1 MITPLGLQDQL
12 LGIVAAKEEPVLEE
26 QKNHLVV
33 EGVTNK
39 NLLKEI
45 EDKILQVLS
54 SSKGNILEDETAI
67 QILSSSKELSQEILA
82 KQEIAAVTEK
92 KIDETRNRYRP
103 VALHSS
109 TLFFCISELANI
121 DPMYQYSLAWFINL
135 YSSSITNSRQSK
147 DLASRIHFLN
157 EHFTSSIY
165 RNVCRSLFEKD
176 KLVFSFVLCVALM
189 KSKGEFDM
197 ETWKFLLTGGIA
209 LENPYANPA
218 PEWLSDKAWS
228 EIVRVSTM
236 KPFAKL
242 MSFVNKHIQLWK
254 ELYDSSEPQ
263 DVTLPSPWDKMSDL
277 ERLVILRCFRPDKLV
292 PAVQLFI
299 TKNLGR
305 EFIEPPPFDLESS
318 YNDSNSA
325 TPLVFILSPG
335 LLFIRFCF
343 AYTT

>member
-12 LGIVAAKEEPVLEE
+12 LGIVAAKEEPVLE
-26 QKNHLVV
+26 QKKNKLVV
-33 EGVTNK
+33 DGVNNK

-67 QILSSSKELSQEILA
+67 KILSSSKELSLEILK
-82 KQEIAAVTEK
+82 KQKIAAVTEK

-103 VALHSS
+103 VALHAS

-135 YSSSITNSRQSK
+135 YSSSIANSRQTK
-147 DLASRIHFLN
+147 DLVSRIHFLN

-176 KLVFSFVLCVALM
+176 KLVFSFVLCIALM
-189 KSKGEFDM
+189 KSSNGVFDM
-197 ETWKFLLTGGIA
+197 ETWKFFLTGGIA
-209 LENPYANPA
+209 LENPYPNPA
-218 PEWLSDKAWS
+218 PDWLSEKSWS
-228 EIVRVSTM
+228 EVVRLSAM
-236 KPFAKL
+236 PQFAKL
-242 MSFVNKHIQLWK
+242 MNHVSSNVQAWK
-254 ELYDSSEPQ
+254 VLYDSPEPQ
-263 DVTLPSPWDKMSDL
+263 NVKLQSPWDRMNDL
-277 ERLVILRCFRPDKLV
+277 ERLVILRAFRLDKLV
-292 PAVQLFI
+292 PAVQIFI

-318 YNDSNSA
+318 FSDSNSA

-335 LLFIRFCF
+335 NG
-343 AYTT
+343 